1 MKLIKSFDREGKLE
15 SIIKLKSVEAI
26 EIEDAVV
33 PTMVFHLSGGVVHI
47 ALNHQYTTPGHIEF
61 GGEKYTQSVED
72 ARRLADVL
80 AKLIV

>member
-26 EIEDAVV
+26 EIHAS
-33 PTMVFHLSGGVVHI
+33 PIPLMVFYLSGGDVSISLH
-47 ALNHQYTTPGHIEF
+47 HEYTTPGHIEF
-61 GGEKYTQSVED
+61 AGEEYTQSVED

>member
-26 EIEDAVV
+26 EIDDS
-33 PTMVFHLSGGVVHI
+33 PIPRMVFYLSGGDVSI
-47 ALNHQYTTPGHIEF
+47 SLNHQYTTPGHIEF
-61 GGEKYTQSVED
+61 GGEKYTQTVDD

-80 AKLIV
+80 ATLMV

>member
-26 EIEDAVV
+26 EIDAN
-33 PTMVFHLSGGVVHI
+33 PRMVFYLSGGVVSISLH
-47 ALNHQYTTPGHIEF
+47 HEYTTPGHIEF
-61 GGEKYTQSVED
+61 AGEEYTQSVED